1 MVPLLQSST
10 PKTKKIPYMLH
21 KSLILIAFALLLSAC
36 KPAAEEP
43 AEVIDYAAEA
53 RRIVETSIIVDT
65 HVDVPFRLQ
74 QHPQDVS
81 TATPTG
87 DFDYPRAVTGGLNA
101 PFMSIYTEASL
112 EAQGGSREAA
122 DELIDIV
129 EGIVAGAPDKFAIA
143 RSPAE
148 VREHFENGVISLP
161 LGMENG
167 SPLEGSMAALK
178 HFYDRGIRYITLS
191 HSLSNHLS
199 DSSYDSNH
207 QWGGLSDFGAAVIL
221 EMNRY
226 GIMVDVSHVS
236 DEAFWDVLEVSQAP
250 VIASHSSARHFTP
263 DWERNMSDEMIIAMA
278 DKGGVIQINFGS
290 SFITQEAREYSTPAF
305 AALNAW
311 MAEDP
316 ENRTMAL
323 AMTDFYPKYIA
334 EHGMFPYASVDD
346 VLDHFDHV
354 VALVGIDH
362 VGIGS
367 DYDGV
372 GDTLPT
378 GLKDVS
384 TYPNLVEGFLK
395 RGYSEEDIRKILG
408 GNILR
413 VWEEIESRAVR
424 KQT

>member
-1 MVPLLQSST
+1 L
-10 PKTKKIPYMLH
+10 TKKIPDMLR
-21 KSLILIAFALLLSAC
+21 KTLILIASALLLLAC
-36 KPAAEEP
+36 KPAEEQLAES
-43 AEVIDYAAEA
+43 VDYAAEA
-53 RRIVETSIIVDT
+53 RRIAMTSIIVDT

-81 TATPTG
+81 AATPTG
-87 DFDYPRAVTGGLNA
+87 NFDYPRALAGGLNA
-101 PFMSIYTEASL
+101 PFMSIYTEATF
-112 EAQGGSREAA
+112 EAQGRSREAA

-143 RSPAE
+143 RSAAE
-148 VREHFENGVISLP
+148 IREHFENGIISLP

-167 SPLEGSMAALK
+167 SPLEGNMAALK
-178 HFYDRGIRYITLS
+178 HFYDRGIRYITLA

-199 DSSYDSNH
+199 DSSYDPNH
-207 QWGGLSDFGAAVIL
+207 QWGGLSDFGAAAVQ

-226 GIMVDVSHVS
+226 GIIVDVSHVS

-263 DWERNMSDEMIIAMA
+263 DWERNMSDEMIKALA
-278 DKGGVIQINFGS
+278 NNGGVIQINFGS

-305 AALNAW
+305 AALAGW

-316 ENRTMAL
+316 DNRTMAL
-323 AMTDFYPKYIA
+323 AMTEFYPKYIT
-334 EHGMFPYASVDD
+334 EHGPFPYASVDD

-372 GDTLPT
+372 GDTLPV

-384 TYPNLVEGFLK
+384 TYPNLIEGLLK

-408 GNILR
+408 ENFLR
-413 VWEEIESRAVR
+413 VWAEVESRASR